1 MDFEKLQEII
11 ADELDVDKD
20 EVKPEAK
27 LIDDLGGDSLS
38 IVELQMSIED
48 ESGVKIPE
56 EDIQKLITVQDIFDA
71 IKKAE

>member
-27 LIDDLGGDSLS
+27 LIDDLGADSLS

-48 ESGVKIPE
+48 ESGVKIPK
-56 EDIQKLITVQDIFDA
+56 EDVQKLITVQDIFDA

>member
-20 EVKPEAK
+20 EVKPEAN
-27 LIDDLGGDSLS
+27 LIDDLGADSLS
-38 IVELQMSIED
+38 IVELQMTIED

-56 EDIQKLITVQDIFDA
+56 KDVQKLVTVQDIFDE

>member
-27 LIDDLGGDSLS
+27 LIDDLGADSLS

-56 EDIQKLITVQDIFDA
+56 EVVQKLITVQDIFDA

>member
-1 MDFEKLQEII
+1 MI

-27 LIDDLGGDSLS
+27 LIDDLGADSLS

-48 ESGVKIPE
+48 ESGVKIP
-56 EDIQKLITVQDIFDA
+56 
-71 IKKAE
+71 

>member
-27 LIDDLGGDSLS
+27 LIDDLGAD
-38 IVELQMSIED
+38 
-48 ESGVKIPE
+48 
-56 EDIQKLITVQDIFDA
+56 
-71 IKKAE
+71 